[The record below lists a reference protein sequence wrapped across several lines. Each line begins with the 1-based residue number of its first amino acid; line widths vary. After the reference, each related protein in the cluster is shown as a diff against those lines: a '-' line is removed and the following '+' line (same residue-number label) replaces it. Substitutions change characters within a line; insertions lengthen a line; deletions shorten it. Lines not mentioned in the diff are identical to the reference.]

1 MYKPCQRALECIIK
15 CLTNSSCCLAERR
28 LKHSFVGKKMFVSTF
43 YVLYWGL
50 TMPIDIHILLG
61 CREEVMVFFSSI
73 LSDRHFNDNGWFYV
87 GATLKYYTQMIYP
100 RIPTN
105 L

>member
-1 MYKPCQRALECIIK
+1 
-15 CLTNSSCCLAERR
+15 
-28 LKHSFVGKKMFVSTF
+28 
-43 YVLYWGL
+43 
-50 TMPIDIHILLG
+50 MPIDIHILLG